1 MTGLRAFSTS
11 VPEPLLGGSTGRVE
25 ASYIGAL
32 TLPPSVDGTL
42 LSCLLVPFD
51 RWDTEDTTEKVDDT
65 DSFDPRLW
73 TCSDG
78 RLGGKAGD
86 GCVESLRGGNRGGGA
101 GFGASLWPV
110 LVMVGGGSTPFCF
123 GPIGSLPTLLPNFG
137 DAVGRLAVFLL

>member
-1 MTGLRAFSTS
+1 MRAFSES
-11 VPEPLLGGSTGRVE
+11 VVELLLGGSTGSVE
-25 ASYIGAL
+25 GSYTGAL
-32 TLPPSVDGTL
+32 TLPLSVDCALT
-42 LSCLLVPFD
+42 SCLLVPFD
-51 RWDTEDTTEKVDDT
+51 RWDTEDSAEKVDDT

-86 GCVESLRGGNRGGGA
+86 GFVESLLGGNRGGGA

-123 GPIGSLPTLLPNFG
+123 GPIGSLPTPLLNLG
-137 DAVGRLAVFLL
+137 DVVGKLAVFLL